1 MCMPDT
7 TSDPFATV
15 LLLMD
20 PTTRRFELL
29 QLEFETKNATV
40 ADILQ
45 QIPIAATEECLRTQS
60 FNCVYD
66 MDGNEYDDGKPLSEC
81 GKSNPVVIT
90 VPKTY
95 TKGALHAANMAKP
108 ILSEPKVQE
117 MLSSLNEMTAV
128 APSQNTISAPVTK
141 SSRLSSLII
150 MGAAAVYAAYLVA
163 KFQTEITKPLGVGST
178 LAPGAWKSR
187 CGLVQADCKPAYIEM
202 GIDGTLQIVEN
213 EGVTFSLIGNVCEE
227 EDESCVPGAEIFE
240 DGTLKIGGVPAKLVM
255 KSQTSLNPWPFDEGI
270 GPMKVRKAWF

>member
-20 PTTRRFELL
+20 PTSRRFELL
-29 QLEFETKNATV
+29 QLEFDTKNGTV

-60 FNCVYD
+60 FKCVYD
-66 MDGNEYDDGKPLSEC
+66 MDGNEYDDNKPLFEC
-81 GKSNPVVIT
+81 VNGTPVVIT
-90 VPKTY
+90 VPNTY

-108 ILSEPKVQE
+108 ILSEPKVQD
-117 MLSSLNEMTAV
+117 MLRSLNETTPNKRQAV
-128 APSQNTISAPVTK
+128 PPTGTK
-141 SSRLSSLII
+141 SSRLSSLIS

-163 KFQTEITKPLGVGST
+163 NFQTEITKPLGVGST

-187 CGLVQADCKPAYIEM
+187 CGFVQTDCKPAYIEM
-202 GIDGTLQIVEN
+202 GIDGNLQIVEN

-227 EDESCVPGAEIFE
+227 KDESCVPGAEIFE
-240 DGTLKIGGVPAKLVM
+240 DGTLKIGGIPAKLVK
-255 KSQTSLNPWPFDEGI
+255 KSKTSLTPWPFDEGI
-270 GPMKVRKAWF
+270 GPMKGRKAWF